1 MLDSLFWELG
11 VHKHCVNKNKS
22 FLAHINV
29 KQNVEM
35 DNPTSSMGQGKGM
48 KYVRFPWPSL
58 DAALSVLNVS
68 IFCLKNN

>member
-1 MLDSLFWELG
+1 
-11 VHKHCVNKNKS
+11 VNKNKS
-22 FLAHINV
+22 FVAHINE

-35 DNPTSSMGQGKGM
+35 DSPTLSMGQGKGT

-68 IFCLKNN
+68 NFLFKKNNFLRRN